1 MTDNTKNSK
10 GIRLTLKNIHMAI
23 FSAIIA
29 SAFIYDIFIS
39 ISFSEA
45 VVCSALA
52 LLSLSVSIR
61 SLITLTP
68 KK

>member
-1 MTDNTKNSK
+1 MTNKTKNSK
-10 GIRLTLKNIHMAI
+10 GIRLNLKNLDMAI
-23 FSAIIA
+23 FSGIIA
-29 SAFIYDIFIS
+29 AAFIYDIFIS